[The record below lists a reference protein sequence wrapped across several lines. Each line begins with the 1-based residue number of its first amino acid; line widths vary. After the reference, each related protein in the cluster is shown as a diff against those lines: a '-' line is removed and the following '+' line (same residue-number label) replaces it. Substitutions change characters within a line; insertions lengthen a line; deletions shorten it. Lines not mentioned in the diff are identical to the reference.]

1 MRKKRMRVNMWMQMR
16 TRAGGKKWE
25 IEVMVD
31 DKGYEWIRT
40 RRTKK
45 CSSPMVVL
53 INDEGNRQRVLEEW
67 DNDKNIEAKN
77 NDNDEDDAEK
87 FAEETMNANVNMN

>member
-1 MRKKRMRVNMWMQMR
+1 MR

-53 INDEGNRQRVLEEW
+53 INDEGNRQRVLEE
-67 DNDKNIEAKN
+67 
-77 NDNDEDDAEK
+77 
-87 FAEETMNANVNMN
+87 

>member
-1 MRKKRMRVNMWMQMR
+1 
-16 TRAGGKKWE
+16 
-25 IEVMVD
+25 MVD

-40 RRTKK
+40 R
-45 CSSPMVVL
+45 
-53 INDEGNRQRVLEEW
+53 
-67 DNDKNIEAKN
+67 AKN